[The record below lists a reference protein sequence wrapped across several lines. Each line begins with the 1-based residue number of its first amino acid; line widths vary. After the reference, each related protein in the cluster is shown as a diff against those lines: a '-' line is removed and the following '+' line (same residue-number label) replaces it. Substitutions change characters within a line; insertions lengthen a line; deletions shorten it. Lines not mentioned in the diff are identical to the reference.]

1 MFPWLA
7 GVASKYDQYRIKNII
22 IDWIPTGGI
31 TVSGSFIVA
40 YEPNPMQSAPKNFTE
55 LAKSSNF

>member
-7 GVASKYDQYRIKNII
+7 GVAGKYDQYRIKNII

-40 YEPNPMQSAPKNFTE
+40 YEPNPM
-55 LAKSSNF
+55 